1 MEKRE
6 PIIKLTT
13 ILIFVAV
20 LLPLLVLLPRL
31 SAVTMFSWQEFLL
44 SLRWTAF
51 QSFLSASGAV
61 VVGGLGAMSLLS
73 SKRRQLLEGV
83 FLLPSFAPALFII
96 ISLLQLLHP
105 FPFGMVGIVVAHI
118 FINSGLVAVTL
129 ARAMEKTLGPIAEAA
144 WVMGSSRW
152 LFWRR
157 VGGQMIYRDILLAFM
172 SVFAFCFSS
181 FAIPLIVGGGTSKT
195 VEVLIYEKVVV
206 SSDYSSALVIGFS
219 QTLILILISRWML
232 RPAIQTQNHVKNMS
246 LLRWGWGALPLILC
260 TCVLVYGNM
269 EGVFRGY
276 SELEKVNLLS
286 STLIR
291 PVLGTLAVGLGVGI
305 STLVLLLGI
314 AISWPN
320 RKLESFFNVFVN
332 PSTALLG
339 LGIFLLGPSRVAD
352 QTGVLGIVKIIY
364 AITIAYIF
372 SLYRLQW
379 SSALERLRTQFETGV
394 SLGASRWLLFR
405 RVILPQILP
414 DAFLISA
421 LASFWACGDFAL
433 SSLIVG
439 EELTLAI
446 VVERLL
452 GSYRFDAATVLIWL
466 ILFLGYICYS
476 SFWRLSHVYRQK
488 TLP

>member
-6 PIIKLTT
+6 PITALIR
-13 ILIFVAV
+13 ILVLAVV
-20 LLPLLVLLPRL
+20 LLPLLVLVPRL
-31 SAVTMFSWQEFLL
+31 TAIAAFSWQEFLL
-44 SLRWTAF
+44 SLRWTFF
-51 QSFLSASGAV
+51 QSFLSAIGAV
-61 VVGGLGAMSLLS
+61 VIGGLGAMSLLS

-96 ISLLQLLHP
+96 ISLLQLLRP
-105 FPFGMVGIVVAHI
+105 FPFGLTGVVLAHV

-129 ARAMEKTLGPIAEAA
+129 ARVIERSLGGVAEAA

-157 VGGQMIYRDILLAFM
+157 VGCRMICRDILLAFLT
-172 SVFAFCFSS
+172 VFAFCFSS
-181 FAIPLIVGGGTSKT
+181 FAIPLIVGGSSSQA

-206 SSDYSSALVIGFS
+206 FSDYSSALVIGFS

-232 RPAIQTQNHVKNMS
+232 RPAIQTPKYIHNMS
-246 LLRWGWGALPLILC
+246 HLRLRWGALPLVLC
-260 TCVLVYGNM
+260 TCFLVYGNV

-291 PVLGTLAVGLGVGI
+291 PILGTLAVGLGVGLL
-305 STLVLLLGI
+305 TLVLLLGI
-314 AISWPN
+314 ALSWPN

-339 LGIFLLGPSRVAD
+339 LGVFLIGPSRVAD
-352 QTGVLGIVKIIY
+352 QTGVLGVVKIIY

-372 SLYRLQW
+372 SLYRMQW
-379 SSALERLRTQFETGV
+379 SGALERLRAQFEMGV

-405 RVILPQILP
+405 RVLLPQILP